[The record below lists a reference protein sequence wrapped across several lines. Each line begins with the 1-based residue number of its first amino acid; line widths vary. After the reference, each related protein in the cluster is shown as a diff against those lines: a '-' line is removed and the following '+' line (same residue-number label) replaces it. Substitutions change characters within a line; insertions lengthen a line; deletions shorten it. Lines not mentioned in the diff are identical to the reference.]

1 MNILIW
7 IIQIVFIPIMSPLCV
22 GIIRKIKAKLQNRK
36 GASIFQ
42 PYNDLWKLFN
52 KDEVISKDASWVF
65 RYAPFVIFSVT
76 IFVGMSVPIFMSFVN
91 NTFTSDILVI
101 IYMLALGTFFLALS
115 GLDTGGAFGGF
126 GSSREMTMSA
136 LAEGGFIFSLLTISF
151 IAGTTNL
158 LAISNV
164 GILQHGHLLLSSI
177 LAFISFF
184 IILLA
189 ENTRYPFDNPSTHLE
204 LTMIHEAMILEY
216 SGKRLALIEW
226 ASSNKLL
233 IFISLGS
240 SLFFPWGIAGAL
252 SLSALLF
259 GLFIFCLKVFIFCL
273 AIAVLESSIAKLRFF
288 KLPDLLLIAFI
299 LNVIAIIL
307 IF

>member
-42 PYNDLWKLFN
+42 PYNDLKKLFN

-136 LAEGGFIFSLLTISF
+136 LAEGGFIFSLLTVSF

-252 SLSALLF
+252 SLSTILF

>member
-1 MNILIW
+1 
-7 IIQIVFIPIMSPLCV
+7 MSPLCV

-42 PYNDLWKLFN
+42 PYNDLKKLFN

-136 LAEGGFIFSLLTISF
+136 LAEGGFIFSLLTVSF

-252 SLSALLF
+252 SLSTILF